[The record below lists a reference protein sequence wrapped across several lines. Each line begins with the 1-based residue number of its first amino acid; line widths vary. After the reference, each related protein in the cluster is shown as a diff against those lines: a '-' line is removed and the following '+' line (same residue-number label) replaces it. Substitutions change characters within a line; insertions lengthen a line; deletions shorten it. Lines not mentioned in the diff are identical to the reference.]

1 MWIIYTVLHVLSEN
15 ELKLYIISQKCLV
28 LNEYIYF
35 SYSADSLSYIS
46 SVSMNSIEHISTDW
60 RWLLYRLITWNV
72 QNKKQL
78 KNTHSLQHNSA
89 H

>member
-1 MWIIYTVLHVLSEN
+1 
-15 ELKLYIISQKCLV
+15 V

-35 SYSADSLSYIS
+35 NYSVDGLSYIS

-72 QNKKQL
+72 QNKEQPKSTQCSTTERIPL
-78 KNTHSLQHNSA
+78 STA
-89 H
+89 V